1 METSTKDID
10 DYDEIIEPDIMF
22 DHIIS
27 YNMNSVFE
35 DKIMKKVE
43 QLLEEK
49 NKKIL
54 ELEQKIDKIINFN
67 EEIIKNKELEISNLK
82 KNFDDFKTISDKNF
96 ELIKKKTHLQNGD
109 I

>member
-1 METSTKDID
+1 METSINDNED
-10 DYDEIIEPDIMF
+10 DEIIEPDIMF

-27 YNMNSVFE
+27 NSINSTIE
-35 DKIMKKVE
+35 NKIMSKVE
-43 QLLEEK
+43 KLLEEK

-54 ELEQKIDKIINFN
+54 ELEEKIDKIINFN

-82 KNFDDFKTISDKNF
+82 KNFDEFKKISNKNF
-96 ELIKKKTHLQNGD
+96 ELIKKQADWQNGH